1 MPSRVDNSSNR
12 QPAQCKVALIEHI
25 RPEGPAQERPEQD
38 RALGTAA
45 GKLDAREAAREDVP
59 VLDPGHDKAKAVKSM
74 GNLVLAVAQRD
85 DRARGRGDPLER
97 RGKRAVNSREQAARD
112 TGRRGHDHGIGLDH
126 G

>member
-1 MPSRVDNSSNR
+1 MPQLILRHHLGPTADVPDNRLALDAEQGRQLLNC

-59 VLDPGHDKAKAVKSM
+59 VLDPGHDKAKSVKSM
-74 GNLVLAVAQRD
+74 GNLVLAVA
-85 DRARGRGDPLER
+85 
-97 RGKRAVNSREQAARD
+97 
-112 TGRRGHDHGIGLDH
+112 
-126 G
+126 